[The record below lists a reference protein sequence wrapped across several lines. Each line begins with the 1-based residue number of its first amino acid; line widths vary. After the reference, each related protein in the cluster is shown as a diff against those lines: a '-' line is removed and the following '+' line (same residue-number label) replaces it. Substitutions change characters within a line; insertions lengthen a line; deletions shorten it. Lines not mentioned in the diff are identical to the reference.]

1 MRAEDGD
8 AGWIK
13 HGMHM
18 QYNDELNWF
27 RFTCTLAGERVGNG
41 SSLEGERREEG
52 GFDLEQPRRS
62 ARVGAACERASSA
75 MRAVSAAA
83 VARGKSIK
91 ASEGGEQ
98 A

>member
-13 HGMHM
+13 HGMHMHM

-41 SSLEGERREEG
+41 SSLEVKRGEK
-52 GFDLEQPRRS
+52 
-62 ARVGAACERASSA
+62 RVD
-75 MRAVSAAA
+75 M
-83 VARGKSIK
+83 I
-91 ASEGGEQ
+91 
-98 A
+98 